1 MKTKQHH
8 DLVKDTEIF
17 GVSLSLLISR
27 ANEKSVTMPSGLSRE
42 QRRKWA
48 AEAVALKRNAI
59 VVTSDKATQ

>member
-27 ANEKSVTMPSGLSRE
+27 ANERSVTMPSGLSRSRE
-42 QRRKWA
+42 EHGQRIKHA
-48 AEAVALKRNAI
+48 KSTIECCLFL
-59 VVTSDKATQ
+59 

>member
-27 ANEKSVTMPSGLSRE
+27 ANEICY
-42 QRRKWA
+42 
-48 AEAVALKRNAI
+48 NAI
-59 VVTSDKATQ
+59 WSK